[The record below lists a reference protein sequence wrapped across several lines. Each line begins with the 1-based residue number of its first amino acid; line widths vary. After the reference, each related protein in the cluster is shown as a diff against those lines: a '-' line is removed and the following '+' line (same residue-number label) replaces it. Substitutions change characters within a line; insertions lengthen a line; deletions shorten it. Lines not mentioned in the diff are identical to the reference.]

1 MKDQLKIL
9 IIDDNPADSTLLKRF
24 LNKLPLWEM
33 NIETASNG
41 HEAYQRLLNFSADL
55 IFIDY
60 LLGSQNGIDVI
71 RDFRAYGI
79 SLPMI
84 LLTGYGNE
92 AVVVDALRAGASDYL
107 SKNDLTPEAADRTIR
122 HLIQKQTA
130 LEKLRKTESKL
141 QKIIENTDTSLATL
155 DENGFIIEANN
166 AFLRLIGVKD
176 ENLVIGRHIT
186 DWNTDPTREVFSKA
200 LENCLREGVLNDF
213 ETSFIHPNANSITF
227 ALVNA
232 TTENESNGKLISLL
246 LRNITD
252 RKQYEEKLKSA
263 KIKAEEADRLK
274 SAFLANLSHEIRTPM
289 NAILGFATILSDSTI
304 PEEQKHECIYHIN
317 SSGRSLLNLI
327 DDIIDVSKIVAQQV
341 KVIKSTVYLNR
352 LFDDLMLTFKAKNQN
367 LHGNNVQLI
376 CSKVIADP
384 EFIILADQYRLKQV
398 LSNLIENAIKFTDK
412 GFIEFGYK
420 LKDSG
425 NIEFYVKDTGI
436 GISKDKQNLIFDWFR
451 KIDDDISRLYRGSGI
466 GLTISSSL
474 VGLMGSEIKVK
485 SELGVGSVF
494 YFNLALEMPKSENQG
509 THSKMMAQ
517 PNTNLSWEGKNILIA
532 EDEETNFKFLKAAL
546 SRMNTNVFWARNGIE
561 AVDICRN
568 QNIDLVL
575 MDIKMPEMDGY
586 QATRIIKTEFPKKPI
601 IAQTAYAMA
610 GEKEIILEAGCDAYL
625 SKPIKI
631 SEMIQLVGK
640 YLYLQSETK

>member
-304 PEEQKHECIYHIN
+304 PEEQKQECIYHIN